1 MSTSLWSSASSSIGS
16 SAAPMIT
23 STVTIPSV
31 QINATNA
38 APVFVGGFQTVDN
51 TEAAFRP

>member
-38 APVFVGGFQTVDN
+38 APR
-51 TEAAFRP
+51 FRRRLSDRR